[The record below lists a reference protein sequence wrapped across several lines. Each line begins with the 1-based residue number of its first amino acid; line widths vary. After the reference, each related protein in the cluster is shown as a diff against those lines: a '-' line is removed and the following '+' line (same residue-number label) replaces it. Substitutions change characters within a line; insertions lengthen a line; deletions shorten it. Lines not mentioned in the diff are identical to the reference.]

1 MNHWRET
8 YPDDYDAFVNQGDAM
23 TPPSKQPQ
31 SNRTYVPGP
40 CQCEILLIEGPETA
54 GAWVRYCPLH
64 AQAQAMR
71 DLLHRAFYKSSM
83 GCPACLKEPC
93 RHDCLGPEARALL
106 AAING

>member
-1 MNHWRET
+1 MICKC
-8 YPDDYDAFVNQGDAM
+8 Y
-23 TPPSKQPQ
+23 
-31 SNRTYVPGP
+31 
-40 CQCEILLIEGPETA
+40 ILYGYLDEEEDQVEDNII
-54 GAWVRYCPLH
+54 YCPLH
-64 AQAQAMR
+64 AQAPAMR